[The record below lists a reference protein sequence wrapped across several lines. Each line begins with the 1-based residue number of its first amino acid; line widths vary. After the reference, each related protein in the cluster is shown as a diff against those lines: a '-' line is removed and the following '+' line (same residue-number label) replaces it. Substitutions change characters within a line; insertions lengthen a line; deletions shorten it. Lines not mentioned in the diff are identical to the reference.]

1 MRLGKI
7 IELPVVVNGPPIPSF
22 EMESIRTEEETL
34 KIILQLLCSDDDKDF
49 EAFLSLEANC
59 MSWKPVEIGKEAKD
73 KLGELGLID
82 KNGYSPIVVRD
93 VMNSIADHQRRN
105 MM

>member
-1 MRLGKI
+1 MKLGKVI
-7 IELPVVVNGPPIPSF
+7 KLPIVVNGPPLPSF

-34 KIILQLLCSDDDKDF
+34 KIILQLLCDDF

-59 MSWKPVEIGKEAKD
+59 MSWKPIKIGEKSKD
-73 KLGELGLID
+73 KLRELELID
-82 KNGYSPIVVRD
+82 KNGYSPTVVCKIMRL
-93 VMNSIADHQRRN
+93 IANYQRERS